1 MHLLCCDIDQ
11 FFCQAAYLTWP
22 DRLAGVELLVVGGHP
37 RKRGVVASCSYAA
50 RRRGVRSAMPM
61 ATAFRICPELVA
73 APVPWPMVKRK
84 SREVFAV
91 LRRHAAVLERASIDE
106 GYLLLT
112 PGPEPLEVRAREIQR
127 SVREETGIT
136 VSLGGSHGLRFIAKM
151 ATRHAKPGGVYV
163 VPAGGELQFLD
174 RHELGDIPGIGPAF
188 LRDLERRGVSSIASA
203 RQLGPNTLSMWLGE
217 GRARFLWERVRAID
231 TTPVAEDSGPR
242 KSISSETTFE
252 NDLADREA
260 LEETLRELVADVGGT
275 LRRDRLRARTIGV
288 KVRGADF
295 QDRQRSR
302 TLPQA
307 VETDAVIFG
316 IARVLLQEARQRRP
330 GALRLLGMTL
340 SNLEGPGSVEQL
352 AFPQIIPPLE
362 TEDDRRRQVERLSG
376 AGDGAGAQSTQAELL
391 ALEDQSGEEPDGV
404 LDGS

>member
-1 MHLLCCDIDQ
+1 MRLLCCDIDQ

-50 RRRGVRSAMPM
+50 RRLGVRSAMPM

-106 GYLLLT
+106 AYMLL
-112 PGPEPLEVRAREIQR
+112 PESEQPLEEAAREIQR
-127 SVREETGIT
+127 AVREETGIT
-136 VSLGGSHGLRFIAKM
+136 VSLGGSYGLRFIAKM

-163 VPAGGELQFLD
+163 VPAGGEIDFLD
-174 RHELGDIPGIGPAF
+174 RHELRDIPGIGPSFASE
-188 LRDLERRGVSSIASA
+188 LERRGVSSIASA
-203 RQLGPNTLSMWLGE
+203 RQLGPNTLSMWFGE

-231 TTPVAEDSGPR
+231 PTPVEEDSGPR

-252 NDLADREA
+252 RDISDHQA
-260 LEETLRELVADVGGT
+260 LEEALSYLVADVGST

-288 KVRGADF
+288 KVRGSDF

-302 TLPQA
+302 TLSEA
-307 VETDAVIFG
+307 VETDAVIYSV
-316 IARVLLQEARQRRP
+316 ARVLLQEARLRRP
-330 GALRLLGMTL
+330 GPLRLLGVGVA
-340 SNLEGPGSVEQL
+340 NFEGPGSVEQL
-352 AFPQIIPPLE
+352 SFPEIVPPLE
-362 TEDDRRRQVERLSG
+362 TDEDRRVQAAASL
-376 AGDGAGAQSTQAELL
+376 AGGDRPRPQPAQAELL
-391 ALEDQSGEEPDGV
+391 PLRDEAAEEPDGLV
-404 LDGS
+404 GDG

>member
-22 DRLAGVELLVVGGHP
+22 ERLAGVELLVVGGHP

-50 RRRGVRSAMPM
+50 RKRGVRSAMPM

-73 APVPWPMVKRK
+73 APVPWVMVKRK

-91 LRRHAAVLERASIDE
+91 LRRQARVLERASIDE
-106 GYLLLT
+106 GYLLL
-112 PGPEPLEVRAREIQR
+112 EESSAPLDERAREIQR
-127 SVREETGIT
+127 VVKEETGIT
-136 VSLGGSHGLRFIAKM
+136 VSLGGSHGPRFIAKM

-163 VPAGGELQFLD
+163 VPAGGEIEFLD

-188 LRDLERRGVSSIASA
+188 LRELERRGVSGIASA
-203 RQLGPNTLSMWLGE
+203 RQLGPNTLAMWFGE

-231 TTPVAEDSGPR
+231 HSTVEEDSGPR

-252 NDLADREA
+252 HDVADHQV
-260 LEETLRELVADVGGT
+260 LEETLRDLVADVGGT

-302 TLPQA
+302 TLEEA

-316 IARVLLQEARQRRP
+316 VARVLLQEARLRRP
-330 GALRLLGMTL
+330 GPLRLLGVGLM
-340 SNLEGPGSVEQL
+340 NFEGPGSVEQL
-352 AFPQIIPPLE
+352 SFPEIIPPLE
-362 TEDDRRRQVERLSG
+362 TDEDRRAQAESAAG
-376 AGDGAGAQSTQAELL
+376 AGDRAGAQTAQAELL
-391 ALEDQSGEEPDGV
+391 PLSDQSGEDANRGLEG
-404 LDGS
+404 G